1 MLSWVIWEKQLC
13 HIWGKDAFLVMWIMN
28 KNKIEENKFSGQKE
42 TQLQVLSPQVSREVN
57 DACNDS
63 QL

>member
-1 MLSWVIWEKQLC
+1 
-13 HIWGKDAFLVMWIMN
+13 MN

-57 DACNDS
+57 DASNDS

>member
-13 HIWGKDAFLVMWIMN
+13 HIWGKDAFLVVYTMN
-28 KNKIEENKFSGQKE
+28 KDKIEGKKFSQQKE
-42 TQLQVLSPQVSREVN
+42 TQLQVLSPQVIREVN

-63 QL
+63 KL